1 MFKSSL
7 ISSLHRFVTYH
18 GAIKAKM
25 IDCWAWSLAM
35 WLFAVISCSD
45 ISYIQKGRKRY
56 KIPIL
61 RFVTRASE
69 RNAYELICVLLW
81 MLLST
86 LFIQWNCSALFKIC
100 CIRLVVSASSK
111 ASLISRKFVL
121 HFSILC
127 RSSHPQRTLLLGW
140 LATST
145 SRMAFAI
152 VFNQIYVVIYES
164 TWSINLFAIVRLEH
178 AISLYASAN
187 SFSSLANNF
196 PRGVRLITK
205 YNYIRFLWI
214 YRSTSTQMFNFQS
227 QLHFSN
233 CIWL

>member
-100 CIRLVVSASSK
+100 CTRLVVTGKLNFTRICATFFNSLSQFSSTTNAAS
-111 ASLISRKFVL
+111 
-121 HFSILC
+121 
-127 RSSHPQRTLLLGW
+127 W
-140 LATST
+140 LACNST
-145 SRMAFAI
+145 SRTAFAI

-178 AISLYASAN
+178 AISLYAWAN

-205 YNYIRFLWI
+205 YNYIWFLWI